1 MSEANLEDLVSLAKR
16 RGFIY
21 QGSEIYG
28 GLAGAW
34 DYGPLGVALKRNIEQ
49 AWWKMFVDSR
59 DDMYG
64 LDSAIL
70 MNQKVWQASGH
81 TGAGFAD
88 PLVEDIKTKKRYR
101 ADHLLEDN
109 GIENAEAMTHEQM
122 DQIIKEKNIKS
133 PDGNQLSN
141 VRVFNMMFR
150 TFVGPNQGEE
160 LTIGEPLGDDPT
172 GKAADL
178 EGRKAMTYD
187 PVSISYLRPELAQ
200 GMFVNFKNVVDS
212 YYPDLPFGLAQSGKV
227 FRNEISPR
235 EFIFR
240 VREFDLMEFEYFIHP
255 DTWEERF
262 EHFREK
268 FYEWTDYL
276 GLDRTKIHEL
286 EVPEADRAHYS
297 KRTID
302 FEYEFTFGT
311 KEIGAIAYRTDF
323 DLSNHMKNSGISM
336 EYTVKGTNERF
347 VPHVIEP
354 TFGVSRQLLAV
365 LAESYAVDE
374 LNGEKR
380 VFLKLPKHLAP
391 IKAAVSPLLKNKPEL
406 VAKAQEVYQMLQK
419 ELGTVTWDDNSNV
432 GKRYRRSDEIG
443 IPVHITIDFQT
454 LEDNTVTV
462 RDRDTAEQTRV
473 AVGELSKWF

>member
-1 MSEANLEDLVSLAKR
+1 MSDISLDDIVSLCKR

-34 DYGPLGVALKRNIEQ
+34 DYGPLGAALKRNIEQ
-49 AWWKMFVDSR
+49 AWWKMFVDGR

-70 MNQKVWQASGH
+70 MNQRVWQASGH

-88 PLVEDIKTKKRYR
+88 PLVEDLKTKKRYR
-101 ADHLLEDN
+101 ADHLLEEN
-109 GIENAEAMTHEQM
+109 GVAGAEAMTHAEM
-122 DQIIKEKNIKS
+122 NEVIRAKGIKS
-133 PDGNQLSN
+133 PDGNELSE
-141 VRVFNMMFR
+141 VRVFNMMFD
-150 TFVGPNQGEE
+150 TFVGPIQE
-160 LTIGEPLGDDPT
+160 DSS
-172 GKAADL
+172 K
-178 EGRKAMTYD
+178 
-187 PVSISYLRPELAQ
+187 SYLRPELAQ

-240 VREFDLMEFEYFIHP
+240 VREFDLMEFEYFVHP
-255 DTWEERF
+255 SMWEERF

-276 GLDRTKIHEL
+276 GLSREKIHEL

-302 FEYEFTFGT
+302 FEYEFSFGT

-323 DLSNHMKNSGISM
+323 DLTNHMKHSGVSM
-336 EYTVKGTNERF
+336 EYTVKGTGERF

-365 LAESYAVDE
+365 LASSYHEDEVD
-374 LNGEKR
+374 GSKR
-380 VFLKLPKHLAP
+380 VVLKLPKHLAP
-391 IKAAVSPLLKNKPEL
+391 VKAAVSPLLKNKPEL
-406 VAKAQEVYQMLQK
+406 VAKAQEVYKMLQA
-419 ELGTVTWDDNSNV
+419 ELGAVTWDDNSNV

-443 IPVHITIDFQT
+443 VPAHITIDFQT
-454 LEDNTVTV
+454 LEDGTVTI
-462 RDRDTAEQTRV
+462 RDRDTAKQTRASIENLLS
-473 AVGELSKWF
+473 AV

>member
-1 MSEANLEDLVSLAKR
+1 MSNISLEDIASLAKR

-21 QGSEIYG
+21 QGSDIYG
-28 GLAGAW
+28 GLAGTW

-49 AWWKMFVDSR
+49 AWWKIFVDDR

-88 PLVEDIKTKKRYR
+88 PLVEDLKTKKRYR
-101 ADHLLEDN
+101 ADHLLEEN
-109 GIENAEAMTHEQM
+109 GIENAEELNYEQM
-122 DQIIKEKNIKS
+122 TAVMREKGIKS
-133 PDGNQLSN
+133 PEGNNLSD
-141 VRVFNMMFR
+141 VRVFNMMFD
-150 TFVGPNQGEE
+150 TYVGPVRDESAQ
-160 LTIGEPLGDDPT
+160 
-172 GKAADL
+172 
-178 EGRKAMTYD
+178 
-187 PVSISYLRPELAQ
+187 SYLRPELAQ

-212 YYPDLPFGLAQSGKV
+212 FYPDLPFGLAQSGKV
-227 FRNEISPR
+227 FRNEISAR

-262 EHFREK
+262 EHFRQK

-276 GLDRTKIHEL
+276 GIDRSKIHEL
-286 EVPEADRAHYS
+286 DVPEADRAHYS

-302 FEYEFTFGT
+302 FEYEFSFGT

-323 DLSNHMKNSGISM
+323 DLSNHMKHSGVSM

-354 TFGVSRQLLAV
+354 TFGLGRQLLAV
-365 LAESYAVDE
+365 LAESYHEDE

-380 VFLKLPKHLAP
+380 IVLRLPRHLAP
-391 IKAAVSPLLKNKPEL
+391 IKACVSPLLKNKPEL
-406 VAKAQEVYQMLQK
+406 VEKAREVYTMLQK
-419 ELGTVTWDDNSNV
+419 ELGAVTWDDNSNV

-443 IPVHITIDFQT
+443 IPVHVTIDFQT
-454 LEDNTVTV
+454 LEDGTVTV
-462 RDRDTAEQTRV
+462 RDRDTAEQTRI
-473 AVGELSKWF
+473 AVNRALAEHLKLGG

>member
-1 MSEANLEDLVSLAKR
+1 MSDISLDEIVSLCKR

-28 GLAGAW
+28 GLGGTW
-34 DYGPLGVALKRNIEQ
+34 DYAPLGVALKRNIEQ
-49 AWWKMFVDSR
+49 AWWKMFVDDR

-64 LDSAIL
+64 LDTAIL

-88 PLVEDIKTKKRYR
+88 PLVEDLKTKKRYR
-101 ADHLLEDN
+101 ADHLLEEN
-109 GIENAEAMTHEQM
+109 GVADAEAMTHAEM
-122 DQIIKEKNIKS
+122 DAVIAEKGIKS
-133 PDGNQLSN
+133 PDGNALSE
-141 VRVFNMMFR
+141 VRTFNMMFD
-150 TFVGPNQGEE
+150 TNVGP
-160 LTIGEPLGDDPT
+160 IHDDLAKT
-172 GKAADL
+172 
-178 EGRKAMTYD
+178 
-187 PVSISYLRPELAQ
+187 YLRPELAQ

-240 VREFDLMEFEYFIHP
+240 VREFDLMELEYFIHP
-255 DTWEERF
+255 STWEERF
-262 EHFREK
+262 EHFRQK
-268 FYEWTDYL
+268 FYEWTDLL
-276 GLDRTKIHEL
+276 GLDRARIHEL

-302 FEYEFTFGT
+302 FEYEFSFGT
-311 KEIGAIAYRTDF
+311 KEIGAVAYRTDF
-323 DLSNHMKNSGISM
+323 DLKNHMQQSGTNM

-347 VPHVIEP
+347 IPHVIEP

-365 LAESYAVDE
+365 LASSYHV
-374 LNGEKR
+374 EKIGDSER
-380 VFLKLPKHLAP
+380 TVLKLPKHLAP

-406 VAKAQEVYQMLQK
+406 VAKAREVYQMLQK
-419 ELGTVTWDDNSNV
+419 ELGAVTWDDNANV

-443 IPVHITIDFQT
+443 IPAHITIDFQT
-454 LEDNTVTV
+454 LEDGTVTV
-462 RDRDTAEQTRV
+462 RDRDSAVQTRI
-473 AVGELSKWF
+473 AIAPGSFLP